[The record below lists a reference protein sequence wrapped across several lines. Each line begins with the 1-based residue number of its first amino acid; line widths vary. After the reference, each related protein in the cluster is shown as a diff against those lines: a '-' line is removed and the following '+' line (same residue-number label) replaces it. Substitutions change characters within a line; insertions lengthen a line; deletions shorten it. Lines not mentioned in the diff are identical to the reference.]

1 MTDNHVNNM
10 FGTVPNDST
19 NAPNGSERNDN
30 RSEPFHTSFRTVP
43 NERASDSQATDQNRR
58 EVEPVEPVTFRTVP
72 NRSERDGNHSEQS
85 AEPFRTVP
93 NDSDVF
99 PNESGGGSEPVPNC
113 SERTP
118 TNASEQFRTA
128 PSCSTEHTDLTITVR
143 EAARIF
149 EEAGVPRT
157 ERAIT
162 NWCNQNAR
170 GVTRLECCY
179 NNEERKYY
187 IAPNSISKVIQE
199 ERKKTQYTEYREGHM
214 AASEG
219 GEERSEHVLND
230 IATDRVQ
237 GTLDAFEK
245 KETLDTRQATNEPK
259 EHTTSDSEPQ
269 QRGYEAP
276 LREDDQAKLKELQ
289 MENFDLRVQLEG
301 QKYLVRQFDSLVDGE
316 RERHEREKLSLVDR
330 LTEARH
336 QIGSLEQKL
345 LQLEAGTAPVRD
357 AQSSDGTRDAAT
369 YDVHTRRDDW
379 QHTGA

>member
-1 MTDNHVNNM
+1 MKDNNVNNT
-10 FGTVPNDST
+10 FGTVRNDST
-19 NAPNGSERNDN
+19 NIPNRSEQNDN
-30 RSEPFHTSFRTVP
+30 RSEPFHTSFRNVP
-43 NERASDSQATDQNRR
+43 NERASDSEAADQDKR
-58 EVEPVEPVTFRTVP
+58 EVEPVEPVTFRSVP
-72 NRSERDGNHSEQS
+72 NSSERDGNLSEQS

-93 NDSDVF
+93 NETGTVPNHSEVV
-99 PNESGGGSEPVPNC
+99 PNESGGGSEPVPNS

-157 ERAIT
+157 GRAIT

-219 GEERSEHVLND
+219 GAERSEHVPNG
-230 IATDRVQ
+230 TEPPRVCRR
-237 GTLDAFEK
+237 L
-245 KETLDTRQATNEPK
+245 LRLSQA
-259 EHTTSDSEPQ
+259 
-269 QRGYEAP
+269 AM
-276 LREDDQAKLKELQ
+276 A
-289 MENFDLRVQLEG
+289 
-301 QKYLVRQFDSLVDGE
+301 
-316 RERHEREKLSLVDR
+316 
-330 LTEARH
+330 A
-336 QIGSLEQKL
+336 GS
-345 LQLEAGTAPVRD
+345 VCR
-357 AQSSDGTRDAAT
+357 
-369 YDVHTRRDDW
+369 
-379 QHTGA
+379 